1 MCTITL
7 LTISPVILTAFSI
20 VRQPQAGTADY
31 GFSII
36 LTSAKHLPVVLK
48 DVHAPKSGAMQPLGA
63 VTVNTNADA
72 PGCFYKSPHASALID
87 AFRVE
92 GSCARVVKDEGMD
105 AAQKEYFEQFVARL
119 KEGDLVSIARR
130 IHYGTTTDLWFS
142 ISRRSTVI
150 RLHSALPKTHLQQPS

>member
-7 LTISPVILTAFSI
+7 LTISPVILTAVSI
-20 VRQPQAGTADY
+20 NREPQDGITDY
-31 GFSII
+31 IFSII
-36 LTSAKHLPVVLK
+36 LTSAKHIPVVLK
-48 DVHAPKSGAMQPLGA
+48 DVHAPKSSTMQPLGA

-72 PGCFYKSPHASALID
+72 PGCFYKSAHTNALID

-119 KEGDLVSIARR
+119 KEGDLVSTARR
-130 IHYGTTTDLWFS
+130 IY
-142 ISRRSTVI
+142 
-150 RLHSALPKTHLQQPS
+150 PSVQ